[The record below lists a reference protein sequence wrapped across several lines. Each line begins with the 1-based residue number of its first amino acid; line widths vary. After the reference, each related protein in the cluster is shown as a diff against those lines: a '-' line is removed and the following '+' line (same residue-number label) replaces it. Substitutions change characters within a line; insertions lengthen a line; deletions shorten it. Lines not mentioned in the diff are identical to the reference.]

1 MPSVRKRDTPTVA
14 PLSSNT
20 IMYTLP
26 FEIIGF
32 PHNIHSVNVDVL
44 SLNHSNVDCLF
55 YDALST
61 LICCFSFISLFRCSL
76 TQSLRVNFRLSPMLQ
91 RWLWITINLKAF
103 SYQMRCIFSPSV
115 IPMKLFLLLNFPVM
129 AEHQLT
135 IDCIA
140 LKKIENGK
148 KWRKMFPLFFVNL

>member
-1 MPSVRKRDTPTVA
+1 MKLKQSVRKRDTQTEA

-32 PHNIHSVNVDVL
+32 PHNIQSVNVDVL

-61 LICCFSFISLFRCSL
+61 LICCFINEIVSSEFSIIAYVTTMAFL
-76 TQSLRVNFRLSPMLQ
+76 
-91 RWLWITINLKAF
+91 ITMNLEAF

-115 IPMKLFLLLNFPVM
+115 IPLKMFFFLLLNLLIM
-129 AEHQLT
+129 AKHQRT
-135 IDCIA
+135 IDCSS
-140 LKKIENGK
+140 LKKK
-148 KWRKMFPLFFVNL
+148 KEKKDFFSASLFFRFKISHN